1 MTLCVSICVPSS
13 QTRVTSAKS
22 WSFLNTA
29 NAELRFSWKSF
40 HLRQSFSEF
49 DIFCFTQ
56 ADSFGNKWS
65 ESQEGYMNDRIFT
78 FFLTFAEN
86 LLKFC
91 QTTEVLRK
99 LSLWS
104 DEVDP
109 ISFSEPP
116 TQVNFNNIESK
127 YKFSPQPNRFDGIGN
142 IWVIAMWMEADEN
155 FECSLLLNCLQSRLT
170 THSYGK
176 SNQKVEQKLT
186 SLWKLKKEAF
196 NYV

>member
-1 MTLCVSICVPSS
+1 MTVPKISKEFS
-13 QTRVTSAKS
+13 GKKD
-22 WSFLNTA
+22 FLLIWYPAIRISRGIYDYIFN
-29 NAELRFSWKSF
+29 FS
-40 HLRQSFSEF
+40 
-49 DIFCFTQ
+49 
-56 ADSFGNKWS
+56 GN
-65 ESQEGYMNDRIFT
+65 
-78 FFLTFAEN
+78 FAEN
-86 LLKFC
+86 VPKFC
-91 QTTEVLRK
+91 QTPEILRK

-127 YKFSPQPNRFDGIGN
+127 YKFSPQPNRFDGRGN

-186 SLWKLKKEAF
+186 SLLKLKKEDF
-196 NYV
+196 D